1 MSVEANTSDDGN
13 TLIVKI
19 SGKFDISLS
28 KTFGDSYENKI
39 HSVSKVVLDMA
50 DVQHID
56 SSGLGMMLMLRE
68 RFGEDKEKIEIV
80 KTVGKKL
87 AINKRAQ
94 LEKLEVL
101 QVKLGEELKIQ
112 KSLIMN
118 KEQMIKIVVSESLDI
133 LKKWQKDLIK
143 EEWKKISTQIK

>member
-1 MSVEANTSDDGN
+1 MSVVANTSDDGN

-80 KTVGKKL
+80 NAGSNVAK
-87 AINKRAQ
+87 IF
-94 LEKLEVL
+94 
-101 QVKLGEELKIQ
+101 ELTGYGRLFNIE
-112 KSLIMN
+112 LN
-118 KEQMIKIVVSESLDI
+118 D
-133 LKKWQKDLIK
+133 
-143 EEWKKISTQIK
+143 